1 MEIVKGDHVTVM
13 VHSGLSTL
21 TLDAEATTSGRRGEG
36 IWLKNPHSG
45 KLFRAS
51 IDGPNTASI
60 QVNPVKQ

>member
-1 MEIVKGDHVTVM
+1 M